1 MPSVKP
7 LRIDEVPAFEVALR
21 SAFRAVAVGNATPGQ
36 QRAVMRFVTGDLCGV
51 ASRPPAGLSEH
62 DSGFLSGRRW
72 VGIVMLEIANVPL
85 FRAEEEEA

>member
-1 MPSVKP
+1 MPSMKP
-7 LRIDEVPAFEVALR
+7 LRVDEVPPFEVALR
-21 SAFRAVAVGNATPGQ
+21 SALRAVTTGNATPGQ
-36 QRAVMRFVTGDLCGV
+36 QRAVMRFITGELCGV
-51 ASRPPAGLSEH
+51 VSRPPAGLSEH